1 MASKSLQAHSN
12 WILAVTLQGI
22 ILLNIRLALAQEN
35 LTLSGKWTAT
45 VGESR
50 TFRGKWI
57 GQTLPGQPEAAHGSW
72 TLTSE
77 TGRTA
82 LRGTWEAQKSAHGWQ
97 GTWRATDQAGRL
109 FSGTWKGDIEKA
121 LPGTFETMLELT
133 TRKELSGSWRSGG
146 LRGFWWLKGAAQ
158 PSERPATER
167 KLPDHN
173 ATPPP

>member
-1 MASKSLQAHSN
+1 MASKSPQTHSN
-12 WILAVTLQGI
+12 WILAVALLGI
-22 ILLNIRLALAQEN
+22 VLLNFSPAPAQESP
-35 LTLSGKWTAT
+35 TLGGQWTAT

-57 GQTLPGQPEAAHGSW
+57 GQALPGQPEAAHGSW

-77 TGRTA
+77 TGQTS
-82 LRGTWEAQKSAHGWQ
+82 LRGPWEAGKSARGWQ

-121 LPGTFETMLELT
+121 LPGTLETMLGLT
-133 TRKELSGSWRSGG
+133 SQKELSGSWRSGD

-158 PSERPATER
+158 PVGRPATER
-167 KLPDHN
+167 KPPDRN
-173 ATPPP
+173 VTPPR